1 MLPTVTPNPE
11 PSAPLTLLLVCA
23 GHTQLPLVLDQL
35 RAQGALVAWSE
46 KGDKALQWLN
56 TLTPDL
62 ILVSSAMKGAVAPA
76 VSGHTKVLVWDGQP
90 TQLAAQLLP
99 YLPNAAPTEGPQRFG
114 DLELDP
120 STGWV
125 QRHSRQDQV
134 LRVHLP
140 ATELRLL
147 LSLAR
152 QQGRAM
158 SRIELLQAAWTGS
171 ETPQA
176 RSVDQV
182 VRRLRPLL
190 AQVGLPDALRSLRGL
205 GYRLDLNAANASVPP
220 PNLSDYP
227 QV

>member
-1 MLPTVTPNPE
+1 MLPIESQNPE
-11 PSAPLTLLLVCA
+11 PPAPLTLLLVCA
-23 GHTQLPLVLDQL
+23 EHPRLPAVLDQL

-46 KGDKALQWLN
+46 KSDKALQWLS

-62 ILVSSAMKGAVAPA
+62 MLISSALKGAVAPA
-76 VSGHTKVLVWDGQP
+76 VSGHTKVLIWDGHP
-90 TQLAAQLLP
+90 EQLAAQLQP
-99 YLPNAAPTEGPQRFG
+99 YLPKARPTEGPQCFG

-120 STGWV
+120 NTGWV
-125 QRHSRQDQV
+125 QHHSGRGQV
-134 LRVHLP
+134 LRVHMP

-147 LSLAR
+147 LCLAR

-158 SRIELLQAAWTGS
+158 SRIELLQAAWS
-171 ETPQA
+171 SAETPQA

-205 GYRLDLNAANASVPP
+205 GYRLDLSAANPSLPAVDR
-220 PNLSDYP
+220 SDYP
-227 QV
+227 LV